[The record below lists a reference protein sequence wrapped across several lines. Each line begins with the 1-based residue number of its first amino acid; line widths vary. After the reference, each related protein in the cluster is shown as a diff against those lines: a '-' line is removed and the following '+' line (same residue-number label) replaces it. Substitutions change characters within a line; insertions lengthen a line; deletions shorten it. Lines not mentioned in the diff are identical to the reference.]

1 MEEMLVTQ
9 ALDERDLLKKK
20 ISNKI
25 AGAYFVS
32 MMCHNEE
39 KVTEGQISQKEFEE
53 KAKSQYQQIQDLITR
68 YQKIDAAI
76 INSNANTYIEVT
88 GKKYSIA
95 AAIALRSRLKGG
107 FEDTDFE
114 LKLALRMQETFNE
127 VIQKIDSKN
136 QKLQLSA
143 DGMRNSIVGN
153 DSQTKDESAL
163 IVVDTYVK
171 ENSWK
176 LIDPLDLRSKVE
188 SLKEER
194 DAMLREL
201 DTKIKVSNATT
212 MIAL

>member
-1 MEEMLVTQ
+1 
-9 ALDERDLLKKK
+9 
-20 ISNKI
+20 
-25 AGAYFVS
+25 
-32 MMCHNEE
+32 
-39 KVTEGQISQKEFEE
+39 
-53 KAKSQYQQIQDLITR
+53 
-68 YQKIDAAI
+68 
-76 INSNANTYIEVT
+76 
-88 GKKYSIA
+88 
-95 AAIALRSRLKGG
+95 
-107 FEDTDFE
+107 
-114 LKLALRMQETFNE
+114 MQETFNE

-143 DGMRNSIVGN
+143 DGMRNSIVGK